1 MKIAIV
7 SNLSYDDI
15 FLHGNLVKTSLGGP
29 PCYCGLTAREFKFD
43 VELITKFG
51 KDVTPSDLEFLKKKN
66 IEFDPNFKTN
76 NDTTKFTLKIEE
88 EGRDLFLKNHCDFI
102 TIDDV
107 LDKKV
112 NAWVIS
118 PIFNEIPSQVLDH
131 IINQTEEFKIL
142 DPQGFTRMSDVN
154 GHILIKKNID
164 INIKNINAVK
174 VDSQELSYL
183 SGGVVGI
190 EGMKKIKS
198 IYNLDYVIHSE
209 NNLVNFL
216 DKERR
221 YWISLSNIQSEDST
235 GLGDIMTAAFTCTLL
250 KEKDPIWAFCFSVG
264 SVVAALK
271 TKKQGIEKNT

>member
-51 KDVTPSDLEFLKKKN
+51 KDVIPTDLEFLKKKN
-66 IEFDPNFKTN
+66 ITFDTNFKTN
-76 NDTTKFTLKIEE
+76 NDTTKFILKIEE

-102 TIDDV
+102 TIKDV

-131 IINQTEEFKIL
+131 IISQTEGFKIL
-142 DPQGFTRMSDVN
+142 DPQGFTRTSDQN
-154 GHILIKKNID
+154 GHILIKKSMD
-164 INIKNINAVK
+164 INIKNIRCGK
-174 VDSQELSYL
+174 
-183 SGGVVGI
+183 GG
-190 EGMKKIKS
+190 
-198 IYNLDYVIHSE
+198 
-209 NNLVNFL
+209 F
-216 DKERR
+216 RR
-221 YWISLSNIQSEDST
+221 IILFIWWNYWES
-235 GLGDIMTAAFTCTLL
+235 
-250 KEKDPIWAFCFSVG
+250 
-264 SVVAALK
+264 
-271 TKKQGIEKNT
+271 